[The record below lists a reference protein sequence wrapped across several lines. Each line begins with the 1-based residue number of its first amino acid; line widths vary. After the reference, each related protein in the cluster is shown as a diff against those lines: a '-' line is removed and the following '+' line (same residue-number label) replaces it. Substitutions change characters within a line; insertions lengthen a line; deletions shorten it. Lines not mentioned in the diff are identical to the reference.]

1 MATQVALKISY
12 NGDIHRARVDLRA
25 FAFADLA
32 QLMLSTFRL
41 SPGAFV
47 IQYVDPEGDRVNV
60 ASDADFAEACRVF
73 LSGGARADA
82 AQTLKFVAVSRRQL
96 EFQESVADPL
106 VGSIETLIAALQ
118 ATVDRVKRDGAGVA
132 GDVQEAVAD
141 AARAVQD
148 LPVDQ
153 VVRDTTDGVKAASTG
168 FSSFAS
174 GLVGEIKRFI
184 PEKKPVAA
192 QDAPAAPVVAEPE
205 VVVPA
210 PVAVPVTTPAPV
222 EAAPA
227 VAEVEAAPVAE
238 QVPAAAQPAEAD
250 AAASAAAAAVAFS
263 DAEVKWAEELS
274 VVRNIVP
281 DVDVARVIDM
291 LEKSD
296 GNINVVMNV
305 LMEDN

>member
-73 LSGGARADA
+73 LSGGGRADA

-132 GDVQEAVAD
+132 VDVQEAVAD

-184 PEKKPVAA
+184 PDKKPAA
-192 QDAPAAPVVAEPE
+192 TQDAPAAPVVAEPE

-210 PVAVPVTTPAPV
+210 PVAVAVAVAAPAPV
-222 EAAPA
+222 EPTPV

-238 QVPAAAQPAEAD
+238 QVEAVAQ
-250 AAASAAAAAVAFS
+250 SAVAFS

>member
-1 MATQVALKISY
+1 MSTQVALKISY

-32 QLMLSTFRL
+32 QFMLSTFRL

-60 ASDADFAEACRVF
+60 TSDADFAEACRVF
-73 LSGGARADA
+73 LGGNQDA
-82 AQTLKFVAVSRRQL
+82 AKTLKFVAVSRRQV

-106 VGSIETLIAALQ
+106 VSSIEQLITALQ
-118 ATVDRVKRDGAGVA
+118 ATVDKVKRDSVGIAS
-132 GDVQEAVAD
+132 DVHEAVSD
-141 AARAVQD
+141 AKKSIQE

-153 VVRDTTDGVKAASTG
+153 VLRDTTDGVKTASTG

-184 PEKKPVAA
+184 PEKKPAA
-192 QDAPAAPVVAEPE
+192 ATSDAAAAPAAPVVSEPE
-205 VVVPA
+205 VAVPA
-210 PVAVPVTTPAPV
+210 PVAVAAPV
-222 EAAPA
+222 PVEPTP
-227 VAEVEAAPVAE
+227 VAEAEPAPVAE
-238 QVPAAAQPAEAD
+238 PVVEEAQPTAAA
-250 AAASAAAAAVAFS
+250 AAAAAVAFS